1 MRIERSTTSI
11 SWIPSDS
18 IPGLL
23 RLPFDRGVMHYD
35 PPPSLTL
42 DDVEGM
48 RRRGEFRFA
57 NRLSAYVEVEHG
69 QITGYGYTG
78 GKVMGL
84 TPLTAGP
91 LRVMLPT
98 IGHRDIQ
105 WQPVVSGDEVSFV
118 QTAGGRPGFS
128 YVKPTWRWPFLV
140 TKPFTIWTTLRLTIK
155 ADGTCTQ
162 ELVGASPFPRHWL
175 YDDAGRLVQKTALTR
190 NQVWVRTAF
199 GSHSP
204 WGGEDEIP
212 AVAEAET
219 ALERALADRIMRQ
232 DGRPEIRQLRAG
244 DYLFHQG
251 EHATSVALV
260 LDGMF
265 EVRVDG
271 RVVGHVGPGTV
282 VGERAQ
288 LEGGRRTA
296 DLRASTE
303 ARVAQVDGEDLDLEL
318 LSELAQGHRREDT
331 P

>member
-48 RRRGEFRFA
+48 RRRGEFRLA
-57 NRLSAYVEVEHG
+57 NRLSAYVEVEDG

-105 WQPVVSGDEVSFV
+105 WQPAVSGDEVTFV

-155 ADGTCTQ
+155 ADGTCTRGPRWGEPVPASLALRRRRPARAEDCAHAQ
-162 ELVGASPFPRHWL
+162 PGVGAHRVRQSHALGWRGRDPCCRRRGNGARAG
-175 YDDAGRLVQKTALTR
+175 AGR
-190 NQVWVRTAF
+190 
-199 GSHSP
+199 SHHAARRAAR
-204 WGGEDEIP
+204 DP
-212 AVAEAET
+212 AAA
-219 ALERALADRIMRQ
+219 
-232 DGRPEIRQLRAG
+232 
-244 DYLFHQG
+244 
-251 EHATSVALV
+251 
-260 LDGMF
+260 
-265 EVRVDG
+265 
-271 RVVGHVGPGTV
+271 
-282 VGERAQ
+282 
-288 LEGGRRTA
+288 
-296 DLRASTE
+296 
-303 ARVAQVDGEDLDLEL
+303 
-318 LSELAQGHRREDT
+318 RREL
-331 P
+331 PLPPG